1 VSAKNERMPASI
13 LANTATSESSIVDA
27 AIWLIALGA
36 IGVTLWY
43 SLGPEPPGH
52 ASDRDLHV
60 VAYFV
65 NTLALLLAVVW
76 RPGREDRRPRDWSIP
91 IAACIGGRWLD
102 RDRAG
107 GLRRSRRTS
116 DGLGC
121 GCGRVAL
128 ALLTFTLLRRSWKA
142 ASSI

>member
-1 VSAKNERMPASI
+1 MPRPDKR
-13 LANTATSESSIVDA
+13 NTAARESSIVDA
-27 AIWLIALGA
+27 AIWVIALGA

-43 SLGPEPPGH
+43 SLGAEPPGH
-52 ASDRDLHV
+52 ASDRNLHA

-91 IAACIGGRWLD
+91 IAACVLA
-102 RDRAG
+102 AG
-107 GLRRSRRTS
+107 GLIEIAQ
-116 DGLGC
+116 GAFA
-121 GCGRVAL
+121 GRDAQVTDWVADAIGVAL
-128 ALLTFTLLRRSWKA
+128 ALLTFTLLRRGWKA